1 MLASGRS
8 SGSLLERAPDSEDPR
23 TFYAIALRAVSLLR
37 TPLSRSLLARAP
49 RLPLMEAVLN
59 SLAAV
64 TPRRTPLYEQHLET
78 GAKLMDFAGWEMP
91 VQYEGVREEHMAVR
105 THAGMFDVSHMGEV
119 EVEGPGALAFLQ
131 RVLSN
136 DVAAIG
142 LGGAQYS
149 CLCDEDGGV
158 LDDLFAYRLGGDRY
172 LLVTNS
178 ANHASDLA
186 WLGRWSR
193 DFEVSVRDVAERYAM
208 LAVQGPHARSIVAGA
223 LGIELPARMRVRA
236 VRIGNRPALVCGTG
250 YTGEDGVELLIDP
263 AVAAAIWA
271 ELLDAGVVPCGLGA
285 RDTLRLEACFHL
297 HGNDLSPER
306 NPIEAGLGWCCEE
319 ATGFVGSEA
328 IARARAEGTAEKLAP
343 FKIEGAGIPRQGN
356 PVLGGGA
363 EVGVV
368 TSGSFSPSLEIG
380 IGMAYVRS
388 DLAEPGTEVEIDVRG
403 KHRAARIASKPL
415 YASPSSPKE
424 K

>member
-1 MLASGRS
+1 LPELSNT
-8 SGSLLERAPDSEDPR
+8 LPR
-23 TFYAIALRAVSLLR
+23 
-37 TPLSRSLLARAP
+37 
-49 RLPLMEAVLN
+49 
-59 SLAAV
+59 V
-64 TPRRTPLYEQHLET
+64 TDADLRRTSLYERHVEL
-78 GAKLMDFAGWEMP
+78 GAKLVPFAGWEMP
-91 VQYEGVREEHMAVR
+91 VTYEGVREEHMAVR

-131 RVLSN
+131 RALSN
-136 DVAAIG
+136 DVGAVA

-149 CLCDEDGGV
+149 CLCAEDGGV

-178 ANHASDLA
+178 ANHAADLA

-193 DFEVSVRDVAERYAM
+193 RFDVSVRDVADRYAM
-208 LAVQGPHARSIVAGA
+208 LAVQGPHARGIVAAA
-223 LGIELPARMRVRA
+223 LEIDLPPRMHVAHARV
-236 VRIGNRPALVCGTG
+236 GNRPALICGTG

-263 AVAAAIWA
+263 EIAPAIWV

-306 NPIEAGLGWCCEE
+306 NPIEAGLGWCCKE
-319 ATGFVGSEA
+319 ATGFVGAEA
-328 IARARAEGTAEKLAP
+328 VARARAEGTAEHLAP

-356 PVLGGGA
+356 PVLVDDETVGA
-363 EVGVV
+363 V

-380 IGMAYVRS
+380 IGMAYLRS

-403 KHRAARIASKPL
+403 KHRAARVASKPL
-415 YASPSSPKE
+415 YQSPSSRKE

>member
-1 MLASGRS
+1 
-8 SGSLLERAPDSEDPR
+8 
-23 TFYAIALRAVSLLR
+23 LRVVSL
-37 TPLSRSLLARAP
+37 
-49 RLPLMEAVLN
+49 
-59 SLAAV
+59 
-64 TPRRTPLYEQHLET
+64 RRTPLYEKHVEL
-78 GAKLMDFAGWEMP
+78 GGKLVDFAGWEMP
-91 VQYEGVREEHMAVR
+91 VQYEGVREEHSGVR

-119 EVEGPGALAFLQ
+119 EVEGPGALRFLQ

-149 CLCDEDGGV
+149 CLCNEEGGV

-178 ANHASDLA
+178 ANHASDLS

-193 DFEVSVRDVAERYAM
+193 DFDVSVRDVADRYAM
-208 LAVQGPHARSIVAGA
+208 LAVQGPHARAIVGRA
-223 LGIELPARMRVRA
+223 LAIELPPRMRVATAR
-236 VRIGNRPALVCGTG
+236 VGNRPALVCGTG

-263 AVAAAIWA
+263 EITPAIWA

-297 HGNDLSPER
+297 HGNDLSPQR
-306 NPIEAGLGWCCEE
+306 NPIEAGLGWCCKE
-319 ATGFVGSEA
+319 ATGFIGCEA
-328 IARARAEGTAEKLAP
+328 IARARAEGTAERLAP

-356 PVLGGGA
+356 PVLVGDE

-380 IGMAYVRS
+380 IGLAYLRS
-388 DLAEPGTEVEIDVRG
+388 ELAEPGTEIEIDVRG
-403 KHRAARIASKPL
+403 KRRAARVASKPL
-415 YASPSSPKE
+415 YESPSARKE
-424 K
+424 N

>member
-1 MLASGRS
+1 LAELSNTLPRVS
-8 SGSLLERAPDSEDPR
+8 DPD
-23 TFYAIALRAVSLLR
+23 L
-37 TPLSRSLLARAP
+37 
-49 RLPLMEAVLN
+49 
-59 SLAAV
+59 
-64 TPRRTPLYEQHLET
+64 RRTPLLERHAEL
-78 GAKLMDFAGWEMP
+78 GAKLVSFAGWEMP
-91 VQYEGVREEHMAVR
+91 VTYEGVREEHMAVR

-136 DVAAIG
+136 DLAAVAI
-142 LGGAQYS
+142 GGAQYS
-149 CLCDEDGGV
+149 CLCAEDGGV

-178 ANHASDLA
+178 ANHAADLD

-193 DFEVSVRDVAERYAM
+193 GFDVSVRDVADRYAM
-208 LAVQGPHARSIVAGA
+208 LAVQGPHARAIAESALAIDLPPRMHVAH
-223 LGIELPARMRVRA
+223 ARV
-236 VRIGNRPALVCGTG
+236 GNRPALVCGTG

-263 AVAAAIWA
+263 EIAPAIWV

-306 NPIEAGLGWCCEE
+306 NPIEAGLGWCWRE
-319 ATGFVGSEA
+319 ATGFVGA
-328 IARARAEGTAEKLAP
+328 DAVARARAEGTAELLVP
-343 FKIEGAGIPRQGN
+343 FKIEGAGIPRPGN
-356 PVLGGGA
+356 PVLAGGEEA
-363 EVGVV
+363 GVV
-368 TSGSFSPSLEIG
+368 SSGSFSPSLEIG

-388 DLAEPGTEVEIDVRG
+388 DLTEPGTEVEIDVRG

-415 YASPSSPKE
+415 YESPSSRKE